1 MAVTP
6 APDTLGPHAIGAEQ
20 LLTVSSD
27 TPVAQVAGAILQK
40 LSRVQ
45 NPDKTPM
52 ACGRHEG

>member
-27 TPVAQVAGAILQK
+27 TPFAQVAGAILQK

-45 NPDKTPM
+45 NPDKD
-52 ACGRHEG
+52 

>member
-20 LLTVSSD
+20 GLTVSSD
-27 TPVAQVAGAILQK
+27 TPFAQVADAMLQK

-45 NPDKTPM
+45 NLGKD
-52 ACGRHEG
+52 